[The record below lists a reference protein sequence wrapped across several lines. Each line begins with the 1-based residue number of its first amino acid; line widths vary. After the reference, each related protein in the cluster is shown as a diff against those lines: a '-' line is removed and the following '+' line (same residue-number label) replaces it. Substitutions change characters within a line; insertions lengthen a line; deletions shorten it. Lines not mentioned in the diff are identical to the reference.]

1 MLQNNRC
8 RLCKWCWDPNS
19 QLQILGLWL
28 FIVWTHTQLS
38 LFSVQPCNTP
48 FLGEKPRLPSRP
60 QATTG
65 SNTAMMSV
73 KRCCKAACKKS
84 PQNLRAWK
92 ADWRAHLGQ
101 ECYIILIII
110 YHLNDFCLI
119 FQSAAVSLRRTLKA
133 SAAFWGSNPLLEFS
147 GSPSLRAKK
156 AERQIMG
163 VVRDN
168 KSVRRPGGFITIL
181 YTSYVYIYIY

>member
-1 MLQNNRC
+1 MTSFWELLNVDAKNWKKKNIWVCLVGPWVSRKFWAAQPHSARFGGRKKTQSKMLQNNRC

-48 FLGEKPRLPSRP
+48 FLGEKPRLPWRP
-60 QATTG
+60 QQATTG
-65 SNTAMMSV
+65 SNTAVMSV

-101 ECYIILIII
+101 ECIIVIL
-110 YHLNDFCLI
+110 F
-119 FQSAAVSLRRTLKA
+119 
-133 SAAFWGSNPLLEFS
+133 LL
-147 GSPSLRAKK
+147 
-156 AERQIMG
+156 
-163 VVRDN
+163 
-168 KSVRRPGGFITIL
+168 
-181 YTSYVYIYIY
+181 